1 MGRIRYCLTAL
12 AVFFCAVTTSVA
24 QDSNYV
30 RKNLAVLTSHDMYGR
45 GGAHDGELK
54 AATYIREQ
62 LVAVGAMP
70 LGENGFQKWTTKAHK
85 MEGKVSMSVK
95 GKELSPFWDY
105 RIAPYSHSLN
115 RNDIPVIRVDASLL
129 VDTPALEQFIAANL
143 ARLKTGMV
151 YIDGV
156 KWKHQKDIPAA
167 KVQKALRA
175 LTYNNPFQSAGI
187 MVGVDKELPVWGLS
201 NTDFERNY
209 AYIYVIRSRF
219 PKSVKTVSVHF
230 QNEFYTKHT
239 QNVCFAIEGTTH
251 PDEYVILTAHYDHLG
266 CMGDSVIFYGA
277 HDNASGVCAVMDF
290 ARHYSKQLPRY
301 TTLFLL
307 FSGEESGLKGSK
319 YFVEHP
325 LVPLEKVK
333 MVINID
339 MFCGG
344 DEGITMV
351 NSDGEST
358 KDFYNNMVKLND
370 ENHYIA
376 QVKPRTNAAN
386 SDHYFFS
393 QHCPAIFIYTMGG
406 QYGGYH
412 HFTDTCD
419 RCGLGCYNNLFS
431 LIKETL
437 EKL

>member
-12 AVFFCAVTTSVA
+12 AVFFCAVTNSVA

-54 AATYIREQ
+54 AATFIREQ

-105 RIAPYSHSLN
+105 RVAPYSHSLN
-115 RNDIPVIRVDASLL
+115 RDNIPVIRVDASLL
-129 VDTPALEQFIAANL
+129 VDTPAMERFISDNL
-143 ARLKTGMV
+143 ARLKTSMV

-156 KWKHQKDIPAA
+156 KWKHRKDIPAT
-167 KVQKALRA
+167 KIQKALRT

-187 MVGVDKELPVWGLS
+187 LVGVDELPVWGLS

-209 AYIYVIRSRF
+209 AYIYVVRKRL
-219 PKSVKTVSVHF
+219 PKSAKTVSVHF

-239 QNVCFAIEGTTH
+239 QNVCFAVEGTTH
-251 PDEYVILTAHYDHLG
+251 PDEFVILTAHYDHLG
-266 CMGDSVIFYGA
+266 CMGDSVIFFGA
-277 HDNASGVCAVMDF
+277 HDNAAGTSAVMDF
-290 ARHYSKQLPRY
+290 ARHFAKQPLRY
-301 TTLFLL
+301 TTVFLL

-319 YFVEHP
+319 YFVDHP

-333 MVINID
+333 MVVNID

-344 DEGITMV
+344 DEGITVV
-351 NSDGEST
+351 NSDGKNT
-358 KDFYNNMVKLND
+358 ADFFNDMVKIND
-370 ENHYIA
+370 EKHYIA
-376 QVKPRTNAAN
+376 QLKPRTNAAN

-393 QHCPAIFIYTMGG
+393 QHCPAIFIYTLGG

-419 RCGLGCYNNLFS
+419 KCGLGCYNNLFT
-431 LIKETL
+431 LIKEAL
-437 EKL
+437 ENL

>member
-12 AVFFCAVTTSVA
+12 AVFFCAFANGLA
-24 QDSNYV
+24 QDSNFV
-30 RKNLAVLTSHDMYGR
+30 RKNIAALTSHDMYGR

-62 LVAVGAMP
+62 LVSVGAMP

-95 GKELSPFWDY
+95 NRELSPFWDY
-105 RIAPYSHSLN
+105 RIAPYSHSLDC
-115 RNDIPVIRVDASLL
+115 NDIPVVRVDASLL
-129 VDTPALEQFIAANL
+129 VDTPALEKFVSSHL
-143 ARLKTGMV
+143 AQLKGSLV

-156 KWKHQKDIPAA
+156 KWKHKKDIPS
-167 KVQKALRA
+167 QKIQACLRS
-175 LTYNNPFQSAGI
+175 LTFNNPFQSAGI
-187 MVGVDKELPVWGLS
+187 LVGVDELPVWGLS
-201 NTDFERNY
+201 NTDFQRNY
-209 AYIYVIRSRF
+209 AYIYVVRNKL
-219 PKSVKTVSVHF
+219 PKSAKTVSLHF
-230 QNEFYTKHT
+230 QNECYLKHT

-251 PDEYVILTAHYDHLG
+251 PDEFVILTAHYDHLG
-266 CMGDSVIFYGA
+266 CMGDSVIFFGA
-277 HDNASGVCAVMDF
+277 HDNASGTSAVMDF
-290 ARHYSKQLPRY
+290 ARHFSKQPLRY
-301 TTLFLL
+301 TTVFLL

-333 MVINID
+333 MVVNID

-344 DEGITMV
+344 DEGITVV
-351 NSDGEST
+351 NSDGEGT
-358 KDFYNNMVKLND
+358 AALYNNMVKIN
-370 ENHYIA
+370 EANHYIA

-393 QHCPAIFIYTMGG
+393 LHCPAIFIYTMGG

-419 RCGLGCYNNLFS
+419 RCGLNCYNNLFS
-431 LIKETL
+431 LIKEAL
-437 EKL
+437 EQL

>member
-12 AVFFCAVTTSVA
+12 AVFFYAISVGMA
-24 QDSNYV
+24 QDSNFV
-30 RKNLAVLTSHDMYGR
+30 RKNLAVLASHDMYGR

-70 LGENGFQKWTTKAHK
+70 LGENGFQKWTTKAYK

-95 GKELSPFWDY
+95 GKLLDPFWDY

-115 RNDIPVIRVDASLL
+115 RDEFPVIRVDASLL
-129 VDTPALEQFIAANL
+129 VDTPAMERFISDHF
-143 ARLKTGMV
+143 ARLKTSMV

-187 MVGVDKELPVWGLS
+187 LVGVDKELPVWGLS

-209 AYIYVIRSRF
+209 AYIYVRRKCL
-219 PKSVKTVSVHF
+219 PKSAKTVSIHF
-230 QNEFYTKHT
+230 HNEFYTKHT

-277 HDNASGVCAVMDF
+277 HDNAAGTCAVMDF
-290 ARHYSKQLPRY
+290 ARHYAQLPPRY

-333 MVINID
+333 MVVNID

-344 DEGITMV
+344 DEGITVV
-351 NSDGEST
+351 NSDGEGT
-358 KDFYNNMVKLND
+358 AGFYDNMVKIND

-406 QYGGYH
+406 RYGGYH

-419 RCGLGCYNNLFS
+419 RCGLENYNHLFL
-431 LIKETL
+431 LIKEAL
-437 EKL
+437 ENL

>member
-12 AVFFCAVTTSVA
+12 AVFFCAFSNGMA

-30 RKNLAVLTSHDMYGR
+30 RKNIAALTSHDMYGR
-45 GGAHDGELK
+45 GGPHDGELK

-62 LVAVGAMP
+62 LAAVGAMP

-105 RIAPYSHSLN
+105 RIAPYSNSLD
-115 RNDIPVIRVDASLL
+115 RDDIPVVRVDASLL
-129 VDTPALEQFIAANL
+129 VDTPALENFVTANL
-143 ARLKTGMV
+143 AKLKGSLV

-156 KWKHQKDIPAA
+156 KWKGMKKIPAA
-167 KVQKALRA
+167 KIQSALRA
-175 LTYNNPFQSAGI
+175 LTFNNPFQSAGI
-187 MVGVDKELPVWGLS
+187 LVGVDKDLPVWGLS
-201 NTDFERNY
+201 NTDFRRNY
-209 AYIYVIRSRF
+209 AYIYVIRSKF
-219 PKSVKTVSVHF
+219 PKSVKTASIHF
-230 QNEFYTKHT
+230 HNEFYLKHT

-266 CMGDSVIFYGA
+266 CMGDSVIFFGA
-277 HDNASGVCAVMDF
+277 HDNASGTCAVMDF
-290 ARHYSKQLPRY
+290 ARHFSKQPLRY
-301 TTLFLL
+301 TTVFLL

-333 MVINID
+333 MVVNID

-344 DEGITMV
+344 DEGITVV
-351 NSDGEST
+351 NSDGEGT
-358 KDFYNNMVKLND
+358 KDLYANMVKINV
-370 ENHYIA
+370 EKHYIA

-393 QHCPAIFIYTMGG
+393 KHCPAIFIYTMGG

-431 LIKETL
+431 LIKEAL
-437 EKL
+437 EQL

>member
-1 MGRIRYCLTAL
+1 MGRTRYCLTAL
-12 AVFFCAVTTSVA
+12 AVFFCTVTGSVA
-24 QDSNYV
+24 QDSNFV
-30 RKNLAVLTSHDMYGR
+30 RKNLAALTAPEMYGR
-45 GGAHDGELK
+45 GGAHEGETK
-54 AATYIREQ
+54 AATFIREQ
-62 LVAVGAMP
+62 LFAVGAQP
-70 LGENGFQKWTTKAHK
+70 LGESGFQKWTTKAHK
-85 MEGKVSMSVK
+85 MEGKVSMSVRD
-95 GKELSPFWDY
+95 KELSSFWDY

-129 VDTPALEQFIAANL
+129 VDTPAMEQFISSNL
-143 ARLKTGMV
+143 ARLKTSMV

-156 KWKHQKDIPAA
+156 KWKNRKKIPAA
-167 KVQKALRA
+167 KIQSCLRS

-187 MVGVDKELPVWGLS
+187 LVGVDMELPVWGLS

-209 AYIYVIRSRF
+209 AYIYVRRKCL
-219 PKSVKTVSVHF
+219 PKSVKTVSIHF
-230 QNEFYTKHT
+230 RNEFYTKHT
-239 QNVCFAIEGTTH
+239 QNVCFAVEGTTH

-277 HDNASGVCAVMDF
+277 HDNASGTCAVMDF
-290 ARHYSKQLPRY
+290 ARHYAQKPPRY
-301 TTLFLL
+301 TTIFLL

-319 YFVEHP
+319 YFVDHS
-325 LVPLEKVK
+325 LVPFDKVK
-333 MVINID
+333 MVVNID

-344 DEGITMV
+344 DEGITVV
-351 NSDGEST
+351 NSDGEGTSALY
-358 KDFYNNMVKLND
+358 DNMVKIN
-370 ENHYIA
+370 EEKQYIA

-419 RCGLGCYNNLFS
+419 KCGLANYNNLFS
-431 LIKETL
+431 LIKEVL
-437 EKL
+437 EQL